1 MVYIEEVTNVQFD
14 YFSDGKCKTDVKNAI
29 SGYKV
34 TGTKMLPKGDSAML
48 SAVSDP
54 SIGVLSVAIG
64 VVNSFH
70 SFKVRLRK
78 RNI

>member
-1 MVYIEEVTNVQFD
+1 MYIFNLKHFLDGTCRTNVK
-14 YFSDGKCKTDVKNAI
+14 SAI
-29 SGYKV
+29 AGFKV

-48 SAVSDP
+48 AAVSDP

-70 SFKVRLRK
+70 SFKVNRV
-78 RNI
+78 